1 MTIHIAPFDPHTAS
15 DQLWTAFNE
24 TRRAIA
30 CEFWPDEPVL
40 DDAETRR
47 EVETTGGV
55 QPWRREL
62 VFMPHLRHSPT
73 AVRPSQ
79 LAGDLPFRIYPAR
92 EALVS

>member
-30 CEFWPDEPVL
+30 CEFWRTSLCSMTPKLGEKS
-40 DDAETRR
+40 RR
-47 EVETTGGV
+47 QEAFNPGGGN
-55 QPWRREL
+55 WSSC
-62 VFMPHLRHSPT
+62 PHLRHSPT

-79 LAGDLPFRIYPAR
+79 LGGFGSFPVCRAWMSRF
-92 EALVS
+92 